1 MTGRP
6 LWNGSEHTFMKK
18 MKSDR
23 AYMEMAVA
31 EARLAMARGEAPIGA
46 VLVDDEGGVL
56 ARAHNRRE
64 GDHDA
69 TAHAE
74 ILAIREAG
82 RRLGHWRLT
91 GCTLYVTLEPCP
103 MCAGALVMGRLARV
117 VYGVPDAR
125 AGAVESI
132 FNVPGHPSLNHR
144 VAVTAGVMEDECR
157 ALLQAFFRCRRDE
170 AAGNHGQAAGFD
182 VE

>member
-1 MTGRP
+1 
-6 LWNGSEHTFMKK
+6 MKN
-18 MKSDR
+18 MRDDR
-23 AYMEMAVA
+23 VYMEMAIA
-31 EARLAMARGEAPIGA
+31 EARLAMAQGEIPVGA

-64 GDHDA
+64 ADHDA

-82 RRLGHWRLT
+82 MRLGHWRLT
-91 GCTLYVTLEPCP
+91 GCTLYVTMEPCP
-103 MCAGALVMGRLARV
+103 MCAGALVMARLARV
-117 VYGVPDAR
+117 VYGAADAR

-132 FNVPGHPSLNHR
+132 FNVPGHPSLNHH
-144 VAVTAGVMEDECR
+144 VAVRAGVMEDACR
-157 ALLQAFFRCRRDE
+157 ALLQAFFRDRRG
-170 AAGNHGQAAGFD
+170 AAGSRGQDAGFD